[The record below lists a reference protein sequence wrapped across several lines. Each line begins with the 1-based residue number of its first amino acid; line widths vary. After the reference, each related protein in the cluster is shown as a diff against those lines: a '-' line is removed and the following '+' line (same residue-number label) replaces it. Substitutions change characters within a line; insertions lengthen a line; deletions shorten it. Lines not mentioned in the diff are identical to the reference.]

1 MVEAFFCKYA
11 ESMRYDDTHDQS
23 ETIARPERGHL
34 FPAVHAMS
42 GWGHEGEELITIER
56 RVWTEEVVQNAEMAG

>member
-1 MVEAFFCKYA
+1 
-11 ESMRYDDTHDQS
+11 MRYDDTHDQS

-42 GWGHEGEELITIER
+42 GWGHEGEELIANRKESLDGGSGSKRRNSWTFMNER
-56 RVWTEEVVQNAEMAG
+56 